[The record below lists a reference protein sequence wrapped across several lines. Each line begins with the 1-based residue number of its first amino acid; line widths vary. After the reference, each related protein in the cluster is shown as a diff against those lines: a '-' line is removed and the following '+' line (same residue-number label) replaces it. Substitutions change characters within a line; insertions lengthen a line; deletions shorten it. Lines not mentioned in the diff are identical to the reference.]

1 MISSEILKKSL
12 VTFLG
17 FLKIIKLLLI
27 LFITNTLSL
36 TKVLLIGATI
46 KVLLTVASMTDY
58 RKNGKFWSK
67 PYENEILIKPDR

>member
-1 MISSEILKKSL
+1 MVSSEILKSL
-12 VTFLG
+12 FIFLG
-17 FLKIIKLLLI
+17 FLKIIKLLVI

-36 TKVLLIGATI
+36 TKVLHIGAAI

-58 RKNGKFWSK
+58 RKNGKFWST

>member
-1 MISSEILKKSL
+1 MVSSEILKSL
-12 VTFLG
+12 FIFLG
-17 FLKIIKLLLI
+17 FLKIIKLLVI

-36 TKVLLIGATI
+36 TKVLLIGAAI

-67 PYENEILIKPDR
+67 PYENEILIKLDR

>member
-17 FLKIIKLLLI
+17 FLKIIKLLVI

-58 RKNGKFWSK
+58 RKNGKFSSK